1 MGLGKQG
8 YTAEL
13 WLSRVYSWEA
23 EKTSTDVQKSV
34 HYVDMIR

>member
-1 MGLGKQG
+1 MGVGKQG

-13 WLSRVYSWEA
+13 WLSKVYSWEA
-23 EKTSTDVQKSV
+23 EKRSTDIQITV